1 MNLLKDCNV
10 NCNLVLTEMS
20 NLLVELFKSTVFV
33 GWSTSI
39 SPNLLQSLQNL
50 WDRYNG
56 TLDSLLQPVYNY
68 RNKVSSNIII
78 IIIHSILALSDNLFF
93 SFSCTTAFGS
103 KLQVKSTRKR
113 DESARL
119 S

>member
-1 MNLLKDCNV
+1 MRIKETKKILKDCNV

-68 RNKVSSNIII
+68 RNKVSSNEMIIRDSFN
-78 IIIHSILALSDNLFF
+78 SIFADKLILLSYHI
-93 SFSCTTAFGS
+93 AFGS
-103 KLQVKSTRKR
+103 RLQVKST
-113 DESARL
+113 
-119 S
+119 

>member
-1 MNLLKDCNV
+1 MRIKETKKILKDCNV
-10 NCNLVLTEMS
+10 SCNLVLTEMS

-68 RNKVSSNIII
+68 RNKVSSNEMMIR
-78 IIIHSILALSDNLFF
+78 D
-93 SFSCTTAFGS
+93 SFNSSFC
-103 KLQVKSTRKR
+103 
-113 DESARL
+113 
-119 S
+119 

>member
-1 MNLLKDCNV
+1 MSSHVDVAVCIYPESCFCDDCRDLQMKETKKILKDCNV
-10 NCNLVLTEMS
+10 NCNLVLNEMS
-20 NLLVELFKSTVFV
+20 NLLLELFKSTVFV

-68 RNKVSSNIII
+68 RNKVSSNEMIIM
-78 IIIHSILALSDNLFF
+78 A
-93 SFSCTTAFGS
+93 SFNSSF
-103 KLQVKSTRKR
+103 R
-113 DESARL
+113 
-119 S
+119 

>member
-1 MNLLKDCNV
+1 MKETKKILKDCNV
-10 NCNLVLTEMS
+10 NCNLVLNEMS
-20 NLLVELFKSTVFV
+20 NLLLELFKSTVFV

-68 RNKVSSNIII
+68 RNKVSSNEMIIM
-78 IIIHSILALSDNLFF
+78 A
-93 SFSCTTAFGS
+93 SFNSSF
-103 KLQVKSTRKR
+103 R
-113 DESARL
+113 
-119 S
+119 

>member
-1 MNLLKDCNV
+1 MKETKKILKDCNV
-10 NCNLVLTEMS
+10 KCNLVLNEMS

-68 RNKVSSNIII
+68 RNKVSTNEMIIR
-78 IIIHSILALSDNLFF
+78 
-93 SFSCTTAFGS
+93 AFI
-103 KLQVKSTRKR
+103 Q
-113 DESARL
+113 E
-119 S
+119 